1 MSNEDSDEK
10 RVYVETAPTTTTA
23 AGGTVVTTPSR
34 EQPMTVVRGTPVQV
48 PAAQHNE
55 TIVRHRS
62 TNTGALV
69 AIVVGV
75 VVLLGGIGL
84 VASQI
89 QFIPWPYNIYVVLGF
104 GFILLLLGASM
115 IRTRT

>member
-1 MSNEDSDEK
+1 MSMEDSDEK
-10 RVYVETAPTTTTA
+10 KVYVERTPS
-23 AGGTVVTTPSR
+23 AGGTTVSTVSR
-34 EQPMTVVRGTPVQV
+34 EQQPITVVRTVPTEI

>member
-1 MSNEDSDEK
+1 
-10 RVYVETAPTTTTA
+10 
-23 AGGTVVTTPSR
+23 
-34 EQPMTVVRGTPVQV
+34 VVRTV
-48 PAAQHNE
+48 PADVPTAQHNE

-62 TNTGALV
+62 TNTGAL
-69 AIVVGV
+69 ISILVGV

-89 QFIPWPYNIYVVLGF
+89 HFIPWPYNIYVVLGF

-115 IRTRT
+115 IRART